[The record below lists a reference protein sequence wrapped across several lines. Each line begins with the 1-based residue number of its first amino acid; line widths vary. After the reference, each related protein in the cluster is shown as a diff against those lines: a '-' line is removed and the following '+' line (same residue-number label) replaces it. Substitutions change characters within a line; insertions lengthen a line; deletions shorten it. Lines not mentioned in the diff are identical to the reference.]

1 MLKQLLKQA
10 ALTVLAA
17 AAFLAVGSSAKA
29 TPAFAQKENKKCG
42 YCHIS
47 TSKNPR
53 NFRGIYYKL
62 NKFSFDG
69 FDNVAEAK
77 LAGVKPDA
85 IGTDAA
91 PTVEAYPNV
100 KVAPALNFMLK
111 DIQGNPV
118 KLSRYEGSVILMVN
132 VASKCGNTPQY
143 KSLEALYEKYK
154 DKGLVVLGF
163 PANEFGAQEPGTDKE
178 IKEFCELTYKV
189 AFPMFS
195 KLVVKGEGIAPL
207 YKFLTSKETNPKF
220 SGDIEWNFAKFLISR
235 KGEVVGRIKAGTD
248 PATPSVVAAIEKELA
263 AKKEVETK

>member
-1 MLKQLLKQA
+1 MLLMSVVCLVAVSA
-10 ALTVLAA
+10 ALARPED
-17 AAFLAVGSSAKA
+17 AKKEG
-29 TPAFAQKENKKCG
+29 QKCS
-42 YCHIS
+42 YCHIHIS
-47 TSKNPR
+47 AGFYTY
-53 NFRGIYYKL
+53 RGMYYKL
-62 NKFSFDG
+62 HNRSFASFD
-69 FDNVAEAK
+69 NLAEAK
-77 LAGVKPDA
+77 LAGVAPNSEGADS
-85 IGTDAA
+85 A
-91 PTVEAYPNV
+91 PTNEDYPNV
-100 KVAPALNFMLK
+100 SVPAALNFTVK

-118 KLSRYEGSVILMVN
+118 KLTRYEGSVVIVVN

-195 KLVVKGEGIAPL
+195 KIVVKGEGIAPL
-207 YKFLTSKETNPKF
+207 YKFLTDNTTNPKF
-220 SGDIEWNFAKFLISR
+220 GGDIEWNFAKFLISR

-263 AKKEVETK
+263 TKKEVETK